1 MEDRG
6 WAHRA
11 LAGFRIAII
20 GSYAISLT
28 PLPWHTSSHAVTTTA
43 QPNPKEPAMNR
54 FFTPRIDW
62 AVSAVAVIC
71 LMGPLLMGVARSL
84 GTGV

>member
-1 MEDRG
+1 
-6 WAHRA
+6 
-11 LAGFRIAII
+11 
-20 GSYAISLT
+20 
-28 PLPWHTSSHAVTTTA
+28 
-43 QPNPKEPAMNR
+43 MNR